1 MSIGRG
7 LILALAVVGALTSS
21 GCSPFTEDRPLTDPP
36 SPSAPAAAP
45 ARPLGPDWYQDPDR
59 DFIPTAVE
67 IGMGTDPAVDE
78 CARSIDCP
86 GISEESGLVRPE
98 QVESTMMILDSS
110 GSMRGT
116 AGGNE
121 RKIDVAEQAIERF
134 ATGTPDRFNLGLVV
148 YGHVGSSAEADK
160 ERSCEGVEV
169 AAELGEVDYRTL
181 PRVLDRYD
189 PRGYTPVAR
198 SIQEAGRAFVGRED
212 EVNRVVLVTDG
223 LETCDGDPVAAARR
237 LKESGVNV
245 TVDVVGFDISKSADA
260 EGLREIAEASGGE
273 YTDARTARDLE
284 AFVEAENRRIQEL
297 NEAQSCLSGRGN
309 ELYSCYSSQ
318 SNGAYSNMSN
328 RSNAVYSELSNR
340 SNAIYSDYSNRANA
354 IYSELSR
361 QANEAD
367 SAGDDAGADE
377 IRADRDRQTSE
388 LRRRRDQLTSE
399 LRTRRD
405 RVTSEVRLL
414 RDRVTSSIRSERDR
428 ARIENEAL
436 KDKIRLESDEVRR
449 RLRQRYGQAGLRS
462 TGTFVCLPRVFR
474 VAPPPRLQ

>member
-1 MSIGRG
+1 
-7 LILALAVVGALTSS
+7 
-21 GCSPFTEDRPLTDPP
+21 
-36 SPSAPAAAP
+36 
-45 ARPLGPDWYQDPDR
+45 
-59 DFIPTAVE
+59 
-67 IGMGTDPAVDE
+67 
-78 CARSIDCP
+78 
-86 GISEESGLVRPE
+86 
-98 QVESTMMILDSS
+98 MMILDSS
-110 GSMRGT
+110 GSMRGS
-116 AGGNE
+116 AGGGE
-121 RKIDVAEQAIERF
+121 PKIDVAEQALERF

-160 ERSCEGVEV
+160 ERSCDGVEV

-198 SIQEAGRAFVGRED
+198 SIEEAGRAFVGREKD
-212 EVNRVVLVTDG
+212 VNRVVLVTDG

-237 LKESGVNV
+237 LKESGVKV

-273 YTDARTARDLE
+273 YTDARTARDLD

-297 NEAQSCLSGRGN
+297 NEAQSCLSSRGN

-340 SNAIYSDYSNRANA
+340 SNAIYSEYSNRANA
-354 IYSELSR
+354 VYKELS
-361 QANEAD
+361 QEASEAD

-388 LRRRRDQLTSE
+388 LRRRREQLTSE

-405 RVTSEVRLL
+405 RVTSEVRIL

-428 ARIENEAL
+428 ARIENETL
-436 KDKIRLESDEVRR
+436 KDKLRLESDEVKR
-449 RLRQRYGQAGLRS
+449 RLRRRYGQASLRS
-462 TGTFVCLPRVFR
+462 AETFVCLPRAFR
-474 VAPPPRLQ
+474 VAAPPRLQ

>member
-1 MSIGRG
+1 
-7 LILALAVVGALTSS
+7 
-21 GCSPFTEDRPLTDPP
+21 
-36 SPSAPAAAP
+36 
-45 ARPLGPDWYQDPDR
+45 
-59 DFIPTAVE
+59 
-67 IGMGTDPAVDE
+67 
-78 CARSIDCP
+78 
-86 GISEESGLVRPE
+86 
-98 QVESTMMILDSS
+98 MMILDSS
-110 GSMRGT
+110 GSMRGS
-116 AGGNE
+116 AGGGE
-121 RKIDVAEQAIERF
+121 RKIDVAEQALERF

-181 PRVLDRYD
+181 PDLLDRYD

-198 SIQEAGRAFVGRED
+198 SIEEAGRAFVGREND
-212 EVNRVVLVTDG
+212 VNRVVLVTDG

-237 LKESGVNV
+237 LKESGVKV

-297 NEAQSCLSGRGN
+297 NEAQSCLSSRGN

-340 SNAIYSDYSNRANA
+340 SNAIYSEYSNRANA
-354 IYSELSR
+354 VYKELSR
-361 QANEAD
+361 EASEAD

-377 IRADRDRQTSE
+377 IRADRDR
-388 LRRRRDQLTSE
+388 
-399 LRTRRD
+399 
-405 RVTSEVRLL
+405 
-414 RDRVTSSIRSERDR
+414 
-428 ARIENEAL
+428 ARIENEGL
-436 KDKIRLESDEVRR
+436 KDRIRLESEEVRR
-449 RLRQRYGQAGLRS
+449 RLRRRYGQASLRS
-462 TGTFVCLPRVFR
+462 TETFVCLPRAFR
-474 VAPPPRLQ
+474 VAAPPRLQ

>member
-1 MSIGRG
+1 VSIGRG
-7 LILALAVVGALTSS
+7 LILALAVVGALTST
-21 GCSPFTEDRPLTDPP
+21 GCSPFTEDRPLTDAP
-36 SPSAPAAAP
+36 SPSVPAAAP
-45 ARPLGPDWYQDPDR
+45 GPPLAPDWYQDPDR

-110 GSMRGT
+110 GSMRGS
-116 AGGNE
+116 AGGGE
-121 RKIDVAEQAIERF
+121 RKIDVAEQALERF

-169 AAELGEVDYRTL
+169 AAELGEADYRTL
-181 PRVLDRYD
+181 PDLLDRYD

-198 SIQEAGRAFVGRED
+198 SIEEAGRAFVGREND
-212 EVNRVVLVTDG
+212 VNRVVLVTDG

-237 LKESGVNV
+237 LKESGVKV

-297 NEAQSCLSGRGN
+297 NEAQSCLSSRGN

-340 SNAIYSDYSNRANA
+340 SNAIYSEYSNRANA
-354 IYSELSR
+354 VYKELSR
-361 QANEAD
+361 EASEAD

-377 IRADRDRQTSE
+377 IRADRDR
-388 LRRRRDQLTSE
+388 
-399 LRTRRD
+399 
-405 RVTSEVRLL
+405 
-414 RDRVTSSIRSERDR
+414 
-428 ARIENEAL
+428 ARIQNEGL
-436 KDKIRLESDEVRR
+436 KDRIRLESEEVRR
-449 RLRQRYGQAGLRS
+449 RLRRRYGQASLRS
-462 TGTFVCLPRVFR
+462 TETFVCLPRAFR
-474 VAPPPRLQ
+474 VAAPPRLQ